1 MHREIT
7 FHQQIMFS
15 VLLSVYKK
23 EHPTY
28 LKQSLDSLFAQTLTP
43 DEIVLVKDGPLTPEL
58 EAVVTEYQSRYPML
72 KVVPLPQN
80 QGLGKALNEGLK
92 HCSYELVARMDT
104 DDIAKPE
111 RFERQMQ
118 VFREHPE
125 TDVCSAWI
133 EEFYNDTNH
142 VVAVKKLPERHE
154 EIRAYARKR
163 CPVNHPAAMFRKSKV
178 LKAGGYPPIPQYE
191 DYGLW
196 VRMLMNGCRFYNLQE
211 SLLYFR
217 TTPDTFRRRGGW
229 KYVVKEIGLQKEMY
243 RIGFISAPT
252 FCLNV
257 LIRLVVRLMPN
268 GIRGFIYKSLLRKK
282 K

>member
-1 MHREIT
+1 MSLACKPIFASPISPSISAFGVSAATESIT
-7 FHQQIMFS
+7 MMSIAPERMR
-15 VLLSVYKK
+15 LSVISRACSPLSGCDMSS
-23 EHPTY
+23 ESTFTPRF
-28 LKQSLDSLFAQTLTP
+28 FAY
-43 DEIVLVKDGPLTPEL
+43 VR
-58 EAVVTEYQSRYPML
+58 S
-72 KVVPLPQN
+72 
-80 QGLGKALNEGLK
+80 KA
-92 HCSYELVARMDT
+92 
-104 DDIAKPE
+104 
-111 RFERQMQ
+111 
-118 VFREHPE
+118 
-125 TDVCSAWI
+125 CSASI
-133 EEFYNDTNH
+133 
-142 VVAVKKLPERHE
+142 
-154 EIRAYARKR
+154 I
-163 CPVNHPAAMFRKSKV
+163 AAMPPCFCASAMACMASVV
-178 LKAGGYPPIPQYE
+178 LPDDSGPKISITLPRGYPPIPQYE

-217 TTPDTFRRRGGW
+217 TMPDTFRRRGGW